1 MNELRTVV
9 DVPWELIAPI
19 IIFNL
24 ILMAIAL
31 TDCIRA
37 EETNGPKWMWCAI
50 IIFVNIVGPVAYFVF
65 GKKRD

>member
-1 MNELRTVV
+1 
-9 DVPWELIAPI
+9 
-19 IIFNL
+19 
-24 ILMAIAL
+24 MAIAL